1 MTLFEVQNIIEY
13 TVLYISQAG
22 HLPMKWIHKL
32 IFALSICTI
41 SLVALY
47 SVLGDTR
54 KLVITPEQFNIYATK
69 DASEGGLST
78 ADITYDAQSLV
89 LNCEL
94 KKSSYAWP
102 YCGISV
108 YTDVAQPTHGID
120 LSNYHTIRL
129 KLHYEEAGD
138 GQNPSHDLRLY
149 LRNYNPEYSKPD
161 DEYTIKYNGM
171 QFSPLSFSETIEIP
185 IKNLQ
190 VMTWW
195 LADNKVDIEHSA
207 PEFSNIT
214 RIDIATGSGAALGQH
229 KIVIDKIEFEGAY
242 LAQETLLFALL
253 FSWMALGLAF
263 SLHELR
269 KNRAAYEKAK
279 RRHRHLEKVN
289 GTLRAQNYEFAEL
302 AHRDAL
308 TGAMNRHAVQ
318 TWLEQQARQVRWGH
332 STLSILYMDL
342 DNFKKI
348 NDKFGHQM
356 GDDILREFVMVVASS
371 IAPDDRLVR
380 WGGEEFV
387 VFCPDTNIEQ
397 AVKKAEMIRK
407 NVANHLWV
415 HGEALTCSIGV
426 AQMQNERVTETMARA
441 DEVLYLAK
449 RNGRNRVEVN
459 YGLLS
464 CQKNEA

>member
-1 MTLFEVQNIIEY
+1 
-13 TVLYISQAG
+13 
-22 HLPMKWIHKL
+22 MKWIHKL

-69 DASEGGLST
+69 DASEGGLSS

-108 YTDVAQPTHGID
+108 YTDVAKPTHGID

-129 KLHYEEAGD
+129 KLHYEEAGN

-171 QFSPLSFSETIEIP
+171 QFSPSNFSETIEIP

-279 RRHRHLEKVN
+279 RRHLEKVN

>member
-1 MTLFEVQNIIEY
+1 
-13 TVLYISQAG
+13 
-22 HLPMKWIHKL
+22 MKWIHKL

-69 DASEGGLST
+69 DASEGGLSS

-108 YTDVAQPTHGID
+108 YTDVAKPTHGID

-129 KLHYEEAGD
+129 KLHYEKAGD

-171 QFSPLSFSETIEIP
+171 QFSPSSFSETIEIP

-195 LADNKVDIEHSA
+195 LADNKVDIGHSA

-407 NVANHLWV
+407 NVVNHLWV

>member
-1 MTLFEVQNIIEY
+1 
-13 TVLYISQAG
+13 
-22 HLPMKWIHKL
+22 MKWIHKL

-108 YTDVAQPTHGID
+108 YTDVAKPTHGID

-149 LRNYNPEYSKPD
+149 LRNYNPDYSKPD

-171 QFSPLSFSETIEIP
+171 QFSPSNFSETIEIP

-464 CQKNEA
+464 CQKNES

>member
-1 MTLFEVQNIIEY
+1 
-13 TVLYISQAG
+13 
-22 HLPMKWIHKL
+22 MKWIHKL

-69 DASEGGLST
+69 DASEGGLSS

-108 YTDVAQPTHGID
+108 YTDVAKPTHGID

-129 KLHYEEAGD
+129 KLHYEKAGD

-171 QFSPLSFSETIEIP
+171 QFSPSSFSETIEIP

-195 LADNKVDIEHSA
+195 LADNKVDIGHSA

-318 TWLEQQARQVRWGH
+318 TWLEQQARQVRWGY

>member
-1 MTLFEVQNIIEY
+1 
-13 TVLYISQAG
+13 
-22 HLPMKWIHKL
+22 MKWIHKL

-129 KLHYEEAGD
+129 KLHYEEAGN
-138 GQNPSHDLRLY
+138 GQNPSYDLRLY

-171 QFSPLSFSETIEIP
+171 QFSPSNFSETIEIP

-449 RNGRNRVEVN
+449 RNGRNCVEVN

>member
-1 MTLFEVQNIIEY
+1 
-13 TVLYISQAG
+13 
-22 HLPMKWIHKL
+22 MKWIHKL

-129 KLHYEEAGD
+129 KLHYEEAGN

-171 QFSPLSFSETIEIP
+171 QFSPSSFSETIEIP

-279 RRHRHLEKVN
+279 RRHLEKVN

>member
-1 MTLFEVQNIIEY
+1 
-13 TVLYISQAG
+13 
-22 HLPMKWIHKL
+22 MKWIHKL

-89 LNCEL
+89 LNCKL

-129 KLHYEEAGD
+129 KLHYEEAGN

-171 QFSPLSFSETIEIP
+171 QFSPSNFSETIEVP

-348 NDKFGHQM
+348 NDKFGHQI

-387 VFCPDTNIEQ
+387 VFCPETNIEQ

>member
-1 MTLFEVQNIIEY
+1 
-13 TVLYISQAG
+13 
-22 HLPMKWIHKL
+22 MKWIHKL

-69 DASEGGLST
+69 DASEGGLSS

-108 YTDVAQPTHGID
+108 YTDVAKPTHGID

-171 QFSPLSFSETIEIP
+171 QFSPSNFSETIEIP

-289 GTLRAQNYEFAEL
+289 CTLRAQNYEFAEL

-464 CQKNEA
+464 CQKN

>member
-1 MTLFEVQNIIEY
+1 M
-13 TVLYISQAG
+13 
-22 HLPMKWIHKL
+22 
-32 IFALSICTI
+32 
-41 SLVALY
+41 
-47 SVLGDTR
+47 LGDTR

-69 DASEGGLST
+69 DASEGGLSS

-108 YTDVAQPTHGID
+108 YTDVAKPTHGID

-129 KLHYEEAGD
+129 KLHYEVAGD

-171 QFSPLSFSETIEIP
+171 QFSPSSFSETIEIP

>member
-1 MTLFEVQNIIEY
+1 
-13 TVLYISQAG
+13 
-22 HLPMKWIHKL
+22 MKWIHKL

-69 DASEGGLST
+69 DASEGGLSS

-108 YTDVAQPTHGID
+108 YTDVAKPTHGID

-129 KLHYEEAGD
+129 KLHYEKAGD

-171 QFSPLSFSETIEIP
+171 QFSPSSFSETIEIP

-195 LADNKVDIEHSA
+195 LADNKVDIGHSA

-318 TWLEQQARQVRWGH
+318 TWLEQQARQVSWGH

>member
-1 MTLFEVQNIIEY
+1 
-13 TVLYISQAG
+13 
-22 HLPMKWIHKL
+22 MKWIHKL

-69 DASEGGLST
+69 DASEGGLSS

-108 YTDVAQPTHGID
+108 YTDVAKPTHGID

-129 KLHYEEAGD
+129 KLHYQKAGD

-171 QFSPLSFSETIEIP
+171 QFSPSSFSETIEIP

-195 LADNKVDIEHSA
+195 LADNKVDIGHSA

-318 TWLEQQARQVRWGH
+318 TWLEQQARQVSWGH

-407 NVANHLWV
+407 NVVNHLWV

>member
-1 MTLFEVQNIIEY
+1 
-13 TVLYISQAG
+13 
-22 HLPMKWIHKL
+22 MKWIHKL

-108 YTDVAQPTHGID
+108 YTDVAKPTHGID

-129 KLHYEEAGD
+129 KLHYEEAGN

-171 QFSPLSFSETIEIP
+171 QFSPSNFSETIEIP

-348 NDKFGHQM
+348 NDKFGHQI

-380 WGGEEFV
+380 WGGEGFV

>member
-1 MTLFEVQNIIEY
+1 
-13 TVLYISQAG
+13 
-22 HLPMKWIHKL
+22 MKWIHKL

-54 KLVITPEQFNIYATK
+54 KLVITSEQFNIYATK
-69 DASEGGLST
+69 DASEGGLSS

-108 YTDVAQPTHGID
+108 YTDVAKPTHGID

-138 GQNPSHDLRLY
+138 GQHPSHDLRLY

-171 QFSPLSFSETIEIP
+171 QFSPSSFSETIEIP

>member
-1 MTLFEVQNIIEY
+1 
-13 TVLYISQAG
+13 
-22 HLPMKWIHKL
+22 MKWIHKL

-108 YTDVAQPTHGID
+108 YTDVAKPTHGID

-149 LRNYNPEYSKPD
+149 LRNYNPDYSKPD

-171 QFSPLSFSETIEIP
+171 QFSPSNFSETIEIP

-253 FSWMALGLAF
+253 FSWIALGLAF

-397 AVKKAEMIRK
+397 AVKKAEIIRK